1 MADQQR
7 VHPGPDPEAALPQ
20 TPSDPL
26 VPHGASKSDKGDPAD
41 YPPPAG
47 YAIAGAALYP
57 GPKPQKKKRSCC
69 CRFLCWTLLILLI
82 LVIAIGATVGI
93 LFLVFRPKLPKY
105 SIDGLQVKQFNLSN
119 NGSLSAAF
127 DVNVTAR
134 NPNKKIGIYYV
145 GGSRLSVLY
154 SGSKLSEGSFPTFYQ
169 GHQNTTVLQVP
180 LTGQTQNATA
190 LLETVQTQLQQ
201 TGVVPLNLR
210 VRQPV
215 RIKLGKLKLPKM
227 RFLVRCRLEVNNL
240 SSQNTVSLKSSSCT
254 FRFRRLG

>member
-20 TPSDPL
+20 TPSAPL
-26 VPHGASKSDKGDPAD
+26 MPRGASKSDKGDPAA
-41 YPPPAG
+41 YPTPAG
-47 YAIAGAALYP
+47 YAIAGAAVHP
-57 GPKPQKKKRSCC
+57 GPKARKKNRNCC

-82 LVIAIGATVGI
+82 L
-93 LFLVFRPKLPKY
+93 
-105 SIDGLQVKQFNLSN
+105 
-119 NGSLSAAF
+119 
-127 DVNVTAR
+127 
-134 NPNKKIGIYYV
+134 
-145 GGSRLSVLY
+145 
-154 SGSKLSEGSFPTFYQ
+154 
-169 GHQNTTVLQVP
+169 
-180 LTGQTQNATA
+180 TQNGTA

-240 SSQNTVSLKSSSCT
+240 SSQNSASLKSSSCK